1 MEQMN
6 LGPAASGG
14 SKFKGP
20 RQRPL
25 LPLRVVHFL
34 KPPALPG
41 DTYYTLMGRT
51 AVDLLCHGFTANNR
65 KVGKHFARTSTGQP
79 NLHIL
84 GSRFSTA
91 AIE

>member
-1 MEQMN
+1 MKKPQTTDWRAVREKTPGQ
-6 LGPAASGG
+6 S
-14 SKFKGP
+14 
-20 RQRPL
+20 
-25 LPLRVVHFL
+25 LRVVHFL

-51 AVDLLCHGFTANNR
+51 AVDLRCHGFTANNR